1 MSTLTEILKRAEND
15 RFAAACELG
24 RALMR
29 GDRDD
34 MKLGYTWQNAAH
46 AVTNVIPLPDTDER
60 NALDFHL
67 EGFAYGLEEDSLFTY
82 PAGGVG

>member
-1 MSTLTEILKRAEND
+1 MSALTEILKRAETD
-15 RFAAACELG
+15 RFGAACELG

-34 MKLGYTWQNAAH
+34 MKLGYSWQNAAT
-46 AVTNVIPLPDTDER
+46 AAANVIPLALDER

-67 EGFAYGLEEDSLFTY
+67 EGFALGLQEDSDLTY
-82 PAGGVG
+82 PAEGAV